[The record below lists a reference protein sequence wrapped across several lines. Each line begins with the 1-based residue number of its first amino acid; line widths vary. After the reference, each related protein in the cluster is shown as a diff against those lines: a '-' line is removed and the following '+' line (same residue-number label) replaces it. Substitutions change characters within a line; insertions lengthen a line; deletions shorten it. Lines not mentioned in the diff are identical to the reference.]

1 MELEEILRR
10 KFYREQLERQGGP
23 DIPTLISCEGMT
35 DSEKNDFINFIYGQL
50 KEREAQNEALHA
62 KLDAQ
67 MDRFDK
73 LQATLDAISRQ
84 LAESNRMK
92 EVLQKG
98 FDNMHAQ
105 LEQMKNELVK
115 TQKELRKSQREAKKY
130 KELYE
135 VLRDEKFVTKSQKSK
150 QNKEKGRD
158 DDKDDWD
165 GTPASDSISSADSN
179 IEPATA
185 EAESPSQECNA
196 EKEPEVR
203 PYRLGKKYET
213 MHADGTKRAYRCD
226 RSLIPE
232 GSKITKVE
240 FRKRIHEEKRM
251 VTVLCEYITY
261 VDSEGKAHTAYF
273 PIKNLATAIVGQES
287 KEELGLDEDVEIMDG
302 AAPVGFPGTH
312 ATIDMLVELAFN
324 KYMMETPVYRE
335 MTRLMEQR
343 FKTCRQTILNWLVKG
358 AERLK
363 NIVPVLKDIALE
375 KDAIVHCDETWC
387 RVKMR
392 DKYKKAYIWCLVN
405 KSARIVIFFYDNG
418 SRGRKVLTDF
428 IGEAEI
434 AALQSDAYNV
444 YKYLDSELTEVEHI
458 CCMAHVRARFLKAL
472 IQGKDERARY
482 FLDRINELY
491 AMEAFYKKNKYPPG
505 RIKEE
510 RHNAR
515 TIELITEMRM
525 ELTRLLTMEEQKS
538 DLLMKALNYLDNSWE
553 QVMAWRND
561 GRYNIDNSEAERNI
575 RPMTIERSNSK
586 SFGSHEGVESSAV
599 YHTIIA
605 TCKAQAVSVCE
616 YLKKFFTACVNG
628 RTDYENLTPM
638 MLCQPVK

>member
-1 MELEEILRR
+1 M
-10 KFYREQLERQGGP
+10 ERQGGP
-23 DIPTLISCEGMT
+23 DIPSLISCEGMT

-73 LQATLDAISRQ
+73 LQATLDAISGQ
-84 LAESNRMK
+84 LAESNKMK

-105 LEQMKNELVK
+105 LDQMKNELVK

-179 IEPATA
+179 IEPASA
-185 EAESPSQECNA
+185 ETESTSLEDNA
-196 EKEPEVR
+196 EKQPEPR

-261 VDSEGKAHTAYF
+261 VDPDGKAHTKYF
-273 PIKNLATAIVGQES
+273 PIKDIATAIVGQETR
-287 KEELGLDEDVEIMDG
+287 EELGLDEDVEMMES
-302 AAPVGFPGTH
+302 AAPESFPGTH

-335 MTRLMEQR
+335 MTRLMELR
-343 FKTCRQTILNWLVKG
+343 FRTCRQTLLNWLVKG
-358 AERLK
+358 ANHLK
-363 NIVPVLKDIALE
+363 HIVPVLKDIALE
-375 KDAIVHCDETWC
+375 KNAFVNCDETWC

-392 DKYKKAYIWCLVN
+392 DKYKKAYIGCLVN
-405 KSARIVIFFYDNG
+405 KSAKIVIFVYDNG

-428 IGEAEI
+428 IGNAEI

-444 YKYLDSELTEVEHI
+444 YKFLDGELSEVEHV

-472 IQGKDERARY
+472 IQGKDERARF

-491 AMEAFYKKNKYPPG
+491 AMEAFYKKKNYPPD

-510 RHNAR
+510 RHKAR

-525 ELTRLLTMEEQKS
+525 ELTRLLAMEEQKS
-538 DLLMKALNYLDNSWE
+538 DLLTKALNYLDNSWE

-561 GRYNIDNSEAERNI
+561 GRYTIDNSEAERNI

-605 TCKAQAVSVCE
+605 TCKAQAISVYE

>member
-23 DIPTLISCEGMT
+23 DILTFISCEGMT

-73 LQATLDAISRQ
+73 LQSTLDAISSQ
-84 LAESNRMK
+84 LAESNKMK

-105 LEQMKNELVK
+105 LDQMKKELVK
-115 TQKELRKSQREAKKY
+115 AHKDLRKSQREAKKFR
-130 KELYE
+130 ELYE

-150 QNKEKGRD
+150 KNKEKGRD
-158 DDKDDWD
+158 DDKDGWD
-165 GTPASDSISSADSN
+165 GTPMSDSMSSVDSN
-179 IEPATA
+179 IESASSETGK
-185 EAESPSQECNA
+185 PSVECSV
-196 EKEPEVR
+196 EKEPEQR
-203 PYRLGKKYET
+203 PYRLGMKYET
-213 MHADGTKRAYRCD
+213 MHTDGSKKAYRCD

-251 VTVLCEYITY
+251 VTVFCEYITY
-261 VDSEGKAHTAYF
+261 VDPDGKAHTKYY
-273 PIKNLATAIVGQES
+273 PIKDIAKAIVGQES
-287 KEELGLDEDVEIMDG
+287 REELGLDDDVEMMDG
-302 AAPVGFPGTH
+302 AAPERFPGTH
-312 ATIDMLVELAFN
+312 ATIDMLVELVFN

-335 MTRLMEQR
+335 MIRLMELK
-343 FKTCRQTILNWLVKG
+343 FKTCRQTILNWLMKG
-358 AERLK
+358 SKHLK
-363 NIVPVLKDIALE
+363 LLIPVLKEMALD
-375 KDAIVHCDETWC
+375 KDAIVNCDETWC
-387 RVKMR
+387 RVKMQDR
-392 DKYKKAYIWCLVN
+392 YKKAYIWCLVN
-405 KSARIVIFFYDNG
+405 RAAKIVIFFYDNG

-428 IGEAEI
+428 IGDAEI

-444 YKYLDSELTEVEHI
+444 YKYLDSELTEVEHV
-458 CCMAHVRARFLKAL
+458 CCMAHVRARFQKAL
-472 IQGKDERARY
+472 EQGKDERAR
-482 FLDRINELY
+482 FFFDRINELY
-491 AMEAFYKKNKYPPG
+491 KKEDFYKKNSYPPNK
-505 RIKEE
+505 IKEE
-510 RHNAR
+510 RHDAR
-515 TIELITEMRM
+515 TTELITEMRM
-525 ELTRLLTMEEQKS
+525 ELTRLLTTEEPKS
-538 DLLMKALNYLDNSWE
+538 DLLTNALNYFDNSWK

-561 GRYNIDNSEAERNI
+561 GRYTIDNSEAERNI
-575 RPMTIERSNSK
+575 RTMTIERSNSK
-586 SFGSHEGVESSAV
+586 SFGSNEGVESSAV

-605 TCKAQAVSVCE
+605 TCKAQAISVCD
-616 YLKKFFTACVNG
+616 YLKKFFMACVDG

>member
-35 DSEKNDFINFIYGQL
+35 DSEKNAFINFIYGQL
-50 KEREAQNEALHA
+50 KEREAQIETLHA

-73 LQATLDAISRQ
+73 LQATLDAISSQ
-84 LAESNRMK
+84 FAESNKMK

-105 LEQMKNELVK
+105 LDQMKNELVK

-135 VLRDEKFVTKSQKSK
+135 VLRDEKFVSKSQKSK

-165 GTPASDSISSADSN
+165 GTTASNSSSSAGS
-179 IEPATA
+179 
-185 EAESPSQECNA
+185 ESESTPVETGSSSMECKA
-196 EKEPEVR
+196 EKEPEDR
-203 PYRLGKKYET
+203 SYRQGMKYET
-213 MHADGTKRAYRCD
+213 MHADGTKKAYRCD

-240 FRKRIHEEKRM
+240 FRKRIHEEKRL

-261 VDSEGKAHTAYF
+261 IDPDGKAHTEYF
-273 PIKNLATAIVGQES
+273 PIKDLSKAIIGQETR
-287 KEELGLDEDVEIMDG
+287 EELGLDDDVEMMEG
-302 AAPVGFPGTH
+302 AAPERFPGTH
-312 ATIDMLVELAFN
+312 ATIDMLVELVFN

-335 MTRLMEQR
+335 MTRLMELR
-343 FKTCRQTILNWLVKG
+343 FKTCRQTIINWLMKG
-358 AERLK
+358 SKHLK
-363 NIVPVLKDIALE
+363 KLIPVLKEMALD
-375 KDAIVHCDETWC
+375 KDAIVNCDETWC
-387 RVKMR
+387 RVKMQ

-405 KSARIVIFFYDNG
+405 KAAKIVIFFYDNG

-428 IGEAEI
+428 IGNAEI

-444 YKYLDSELTEVEHI
+444 YKYLDSELSEVEHV
-458 CCMAHVRARFLKAL
+458 CCMAHVKARFEKAL
-472 IQGKDERARY
+472 GQGKDERAR
-482 FLDRINELY
+482 FFTDRIKELY
-491 AMEAFYKKNKYPPG
+491 NKEEYYKENGYPPDK
-505 RIKEE
+505 IKEE
-510 RHNAR
+510 RHDAR
-515 TIELITEMRM
+515 TTELITEMRM
-525 ELTRLLTMEEQKS
+525 ELTRLLTTEEPKS
-538 DLLMKALNYLDNSWE
+538 YLLTNALNYFDHSWK

-561 GRYNIDNSEAERNI
+561 GRYSIDNNLAERNI
-575 RPMTIERSNSK
+575 RTMTIERSNSK

-605 TCKAQAVSVCE
+605 TCKAQAISVCD
-616 YLKKFFTACVNG
+616 YLKKFFMACVEG
-628 RTDYENLTPM
+628 RTDYENLTPV

>member
-23 DIPTLISCEGMT
+23 DFPALISCDGMT

-73 LQATLDAISRQ
+73 LQATLDAISSQ
-84 LAESNRMK
+84 LAESNKMK

-98 FDNMHAQ
+98 FDNMQAQ
-105 LEQMKNELVK
+105 LIVMK
-115 TQKELRKSQREAKKY
+115 
-130 KELYE
+130 
-135 VLRDEKFVTKSQKSK
+135 D
-150 QNKEKGRD
+150 
-158 DDKDDWD
+158 
-165 GTPASDSISSADSN
+165 
-179 IEPATA
+179 
-185 EAESPSQECNA
+185 
-196 EKEPEVR
+196 
-203 PYRLGKKYET
+203 
-213 MHADGTKRAYRCD
+213 
-226 RSLIPE
+226 
-232 GSKITKVE
+232 
-240 FRKRIHEEKRM
+240 
-251 VTVLCEYITY
+251 
-261 VDSEGKAHTAYF
+261 
-273 PIKNLATAIVGQES
+273 
-287 KEELGLDEDVEIMDG
+287 ELGLDEDVEMMEG
-302 AAPVGFPGTH
+302 AAPEWFPGTH
-312 ATIDMLVELAFN
+312 ATIDMLVELVFN
-324 KYMMETPVYRE
+324 KYVMETPVYRE

-343 FKTCRQTILNWLVKG
+343 FKTCRQTVQNWLARG
-358 AERLK
+358 AKHLK
-363 NIVPVLKDIALE
+363 HIVPVLKEIALE
-375 KDAIVHCDETWC
+375 KDSIVHCDETWC
-387 RVKMR
+387 RVKIM

-405 KSARIVIFFYDNG
+405 KSAKIIIFFYDNG

-444 YKYLDSELTEVEHI
+444 YKYLDSELTEIEHV

-472 IQGKDERARY
+472 IQGKDERARF

-491 AMEAFYKKNKYPPG
+491 AMEAFYKKNKFPPD
-505 RIKEE
+505 RIKGE

-515 TIELITEMRM
+515 TIEIITEMRM

-538 DLLMKALNYLDNSWE
+538 DLLTKALNYLDNSWD

-586 SFGSHEGVESSAV
+586 SFGSHEGVEISAV

-616 YLKKFFTACVNG
+616 YLKQFFTACVNG

>member
-73 LQATLDAISRQ
+73 LQATLDAISGQ
-84 LAESNRMK
+84 LAESNKMK

-105 LEQMKNELVK
+105 LDQMKNELVK

-179 IEPATA
+179 IEPASA
-185 EAESPSQECNA
+185 ETESTSLEDNA
-196 EKEPEVR
+196 EKQPEPR

-261 VDSEGKAHTAYF
+261 VDPDGKAHTKYF
-273 PIKNLATAIVGQES
+273 PIKDIATAIVGQETR
-287 KEELGLDEDVEIMDG
+287 EELGLDEDVEMMES
-302 AAPVGFPGTH
+302 AAPESFPGTH

-335 MTRLMEQR
+335 MTRLMELR
-343 FKTCRQTILNWLVKG
+343 FRTCRQTLLNWLVKG
-358 AERLK
+358 ANHLK
-363 NIVPVLKDIALE
+363 HIVPVLKDIALE
-375 KDAIVHCDETWC
+375 KNAFVNCDETWC

-405 KSARIVIFFYDNG
+405 KSAKIVIFFYDNG

-428 IGEAEI
+428 IGNAEI

-444 YKYLDSELTEVEHI
+444 YKFLDGELSEVEHV

-472 IQGKDERARY
+472 IQGKDERARF

-491 AMEAFYKKNKYPPG
+491 AMEAFYKKKNYPPD

-510 RHNAR
+510 RHKAR

-525 ELTRLLTMEEQKS
+525 ELTRLLAMEEQKS
-538 DLLMKALNYLDNSWE
+538 DLLTKALNYLDNSWE

-561 GRYNIDNSEAERNI
+561 GRYTIDNSEAERNI

-605 TCKAQAVSVCE
+605 TCKAQAISVYE

>member
-23 DIPTLISCEGMT
+23 DFPALISCDGMT

-73 LQATLDAISRQ
+73 LQATLDAISSQ
-84 LAESNRMK
+84 LAESNKMK

-98 FDNMHAQ
+98 FDNMQAQ
-105 LEQMKNELVK
+105 LIVMKDELVK

-130 KELYE
+130 RELYE
-135 VLRDEKFVTKSQKSK
+135 VLRDEKFVTRSQKSK
-150 QNKEKGRD
+150 QGKTKGRD

-165 GTPASDSISSADSN
+165 GTSTPASEST
-179 IEPATA
+179 PV
-185 EAESPSQECNA
+185 EAENPSPEANS
-196 EKEPEVR
+196 EKQPEPR
-203 PYRLGKKYET
+203 PYRQGKKYET
-213 MHADGTKRAYRCD
+213 MHADGAKKAYRCD

-232 GSKITKVE
+232 GCKITKVE
-240 FRKRIHEEKRM
+240 FRKRIHEEKRL

-261 VDSEGKAHTAYF
+261 VDPEGKAHTKYF
-273 PIKNLATAIVGQES
+273 PVRDIATAIVGQES
-287 KEELGLDEDVEIMDG
+287 KEELGLDEDVEMMGG
-302 AAPVGFPGTH
+302 AAPEWFPGTH
-312 ATIDMLVELAFN
+312 ATIDMLVELVFN
-324 KYMMETPVYRE
+324 KYVMETPVYRE

-343 FKTCRQTILNWLVKG
+343 FKTCRQTVQNWLARG
-358 AERLK
+358 AKHLK
-363 NIVPVLKDIALE
+363 HIVPVLKEIALE
-375 KDAIVHCDETWC
+375 KDSIVHCDETWC
-387 RVKMR
+387 RVKIM

-405 KSARIVIFFYDNG
+405 KSAKIIIFFYDNG

-444 YKYLDSELTEVEHI
+444 YKYLDSELTEIEHV

-472 IQGKDERARY
+472 IQGKDERARF

-491 AMEAFYKKNKYPPG
+491 AMEAFYKKNKFPPD
-505 RIKEE
+505 RIKGE

-515 TIELITEMRM
+515 TIEIITEMRM

-538 DLLMKALNYLDNSWE
+538 DLLTKALNYLDNSWD

-586 SFGSHEGVESSAV
+586 SFGSHEGVEISAV

-616 YLKKFFTACVNG
+616 YLKQFFTACVNG

>member
-10 KFYREQLERQGGP
+10 KFYREQLERQGRP
-23 DIPTLISCEGMT
+23 DIPTFLSCEGMT

-50 KEREAQNEALHA
+50 KEREAQNEALHT

-67 MDRFDK
+67 MERFDK
-73 LQATLDAISRQ
+73 LQGTLDAISSQ
-84 LAESNRMK
+84 LAESNKMK

-98 FDNMHAQ
+98 FDNMQAQ
-105 LEQMKNELVK
+105 LIGMKDELVK
-115 TQKELRKSQREAKKY
+115 TQKDLRKSQREAKKY
-130 KELYE
+130 RELYE

-165 GTPASDSISSADSN
+165 GAPESGSTSSTEPDTEYAS
-179 IEPATA
+179 A
-185 EAESPSQECNA
+185 ETEKTSMECNA

-203 PYRLGKKYET
+203 PYRLGMKYET
-213 MHADGTKRAYRCD
+213 MHADGTKKAYRCD

-251 VTVLCEYITY
+251 VTVFCEYITY
-261 VDSEGKAHTAYF
+261 VDPDGKAHTKYF
-273 PIKNLATAIVGQES
+273 PIKDLTKAIIGQES
-287 KEELGLDEDVEIMDG
+287 KEELGLDDDVEIMEG
-302 AAPVGFPGTH
+302 AAPERFPGTH
-312 ATIDMLVELAFN
+312 ATIDMLVELVFN

-335 MTRLMEQR
+335 MIRLMELR
-343 FKTCRQTILNWLVKG
+343 FKTCRQTILNWLLKG
-358 AERLK
+358 SKHLK
-363 NIVPVLKDIALE
+363 HLIPVLKDMALD
-375 KDAIVHCDETWC
+375 KDAIVNCDETWC
-387 RVKMR
+387 RVKME

-405 KSARIVIFFYDNG
+405 KAAKIVIFFYDNG

-428 IGEAEI
+428 IGDTEI

-444 YKYLDSELTEVEHI
+444 YKYLDSELTEVEHV
-458 CCMAHVRARFLKAL
+458 CCMAHVRARFQKAL
-472 IQGKDERARY
+472 VQGKDERAR
-482 FLDRINELY
+482 FFFDRINELY
-491 AMEAFYKKNKYPPG
+491 KKEDFYKKSGYPPDK
-505 RIKEE
+505 IKEA
-510 RHNAR
+510 RHDAR
-515 TIELITEMRM
+515 TTELITEMRM
-525 ELTRLLTMEEQKS
+525 ELTRLLTTEDPKS
-538 DLLMKALNYLDNSWE
+538 DLLTNALNYFDNSWK

-561 GRYNIDNSEAERNI
+561 GRYTIDNSEAERNI
-575 RPMTIERSNSK
+575 RTMTIERSNSK

-605 TCKAQAVSVCE
+605 TCKAQAISVCD
-616 YLKKFFTACVNG
+616 YLKKFFMACVNG